1 MIWDISTS
9 YFTIINNTELRYDSI
24 TGFIWFF
31 DKTLKMW
38 TVKFCYEDSEYLKM
52 RIGNRRYRHHRI
64 MYKQYHPEWDI
75 EDASKENKIDHKN
88 HNKLDNNI
96 SNLRVV
102 TTQEN
107 NFNRT
112 AKGYSWCKPAKKWQ
126 AEITVNR
133 KRIYLGLF
141 KKEED
146 AHNAYLAAK
155 KIYHVIRQS

>member
-31 DKTLKMW
+31 DRHIKMW
-38 TVKFCYEDSEYLKM
+38 TVKFCYEDSKYLKM

-64 MYKQYHPEWDI
+64 MYKLFNPEWDI
-75 EDASKENKIDHKN
+75 EDVSDDNKIDHKN
-88 HNKLDNNI
+88 QNKLDNNI

-107 NFNRT
+107 CFNRD
-112 AKGYSWCKPAKKWQ
+112 AKGYSWDKTSKRWK
-126 AEITVNR
+126 AEICFSR

-146 AHNAYLAAK
+146 AKKAYLDAK